1 MENNDLNNNENEES
15 LNKYSMENFS
25 SEKSSDSNNTDS
37 NNDEV
42 SDKKGKKKDFVA
54 GLLCG
59 GLVVLFM
66 VISVVSIM
74 VLSGGYK
81 RSNAKTAVKKQ
92 TYESGNESG
101 DSTKETILKDEAFID
116 KIMDVEDIIDN
127 YFIEDISNNSLQEGI
142 MDGMM
147 EALDDPYAAY
157 YTVEEL
163 KELTSD
169 TQGIYEG
176 IGAYIMKD
184 TKTTY
189 PKITGFINGSTAE
202 EAGLMEEDIIYK
214 VNDEEVYDLE
224 LDEVVKR
231 IKGPKGTKVKITII
245 RQSTDETLDF
255 DVERKKIETPT
266 VTYEMK
272 EDNIAYI
279 DVSEFDEV
287 TVSQFS
293 DALEN
298 ARKDGMK
305 GLVLDLRGNPG
316 GSLAA
321 VVDMCDQILPEGLVV
336 YTEDKYGNREEY
348 KSSGSHQLEVPL
360 AVLVNGGSASAAEI
374 MSGAIKDYG
383 IGTLVGTTTFG
394 KGIVQRIVPL
404 TDGSAIKLTVSH
416 YYTPLGNDI
425 HKIGVEP
432 DEVIELDS
440 EAYLKDKSDN
450 QLDRAIEIVKE
461 KIGK

>member
-1 MENNDLNNNENEES
+1 MENNNEEYNNNSYVNGTNSDNINLENVED
-15 LNKYSMENFS
+15 ENR
-25 SEKSSDSNNTDS
+25 KS
-37 NNDEV
+37 
-42 SDKKGKKKDFVA
+42 GKKDFIT
-54 GLLCG
+54 GLFCG
-59 GLVVLFM
+59 GLVVLFL
-66 VISVVSIM
+66 SIAIVCVM
-74 VLSGGYK
+74 IITDGKARKTEKKETYNEV
-81 RSNAKTAVKKQ
+81 NASST
-92 TYESGNESG
+92 
-101 DSTKETILKDEAFID
+101 DTKETVLKDEKFID
-116 KIMDVEDIIDN
+116 KIMDIEDIIDN
-127 YFIEDISNNSLQEGI
+127 YFIDDISGDSIEEG
-142 MDGMM
+142 MLDGMM
-147 EALDDPYAAY
+147 AALNDPYASY

-163 KELTSD
+163 KELNSD

-202 EAGLMEEDIIYK
+202 EVGMMADDIIYK
-214 VNDEEVYDLE
+214 VNDEEVYELE
-224 LDEVVKR
+224 LEEVVKR
-231 IKGPKGTKVKITII
+231 IKGPKGTKVKITVI

-293 DALEN
+293 EALEN

-305 GLVLDLRGNPG
+305 GLILDLRGNPG
-316 GSLAA
+316 GSLAS
-321 VVDMCDQILPEGLVV
+321 VVDMCDMILPKGLIV

-348 KSSGSHQLEVPL
+348 KSSGAHQLDVPL
-360 AVLVNGGSASAAEI
+360 VVLVNGGSASASEI

-394 KGIVQRIVPL
+394 KGIVQRIIQL
-404 TDGSAIKLTVSH
+404 NDGSAIKLTVSH

-425 HKIGVEP
+425 HKVGVQP
-432 DEVIELDS
+432 DEVVELDS

-461 KIGK
+461 KMGK